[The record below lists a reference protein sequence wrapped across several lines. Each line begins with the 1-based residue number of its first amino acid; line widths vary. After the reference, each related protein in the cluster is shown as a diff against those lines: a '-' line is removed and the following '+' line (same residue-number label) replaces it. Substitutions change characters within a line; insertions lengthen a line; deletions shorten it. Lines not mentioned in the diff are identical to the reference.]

1 MAMERESWC
10 FELELTLHQWRMTPA
25 TMKPFVTMYEMRTIV
40 LTRATTSASFS
51 FLPAFGPIANA
62 HIRQALCLFR
72 MNPIL

>member
-1 MAMERESWC
+1 
-10 FELELTLHQWRMTPA
+10 MTPA